1 MPKPGQAIS
10 VSPQTLI
17 NITSHNAHIKA
28 SHGPPCNCICFAT
41 ETPRSPK
48 CQDTHSKAQVQRLKN
63 GHMTHCY
70 ARFKL
75 VAESIP
81 GTLSWLDLLVGISSG
96 NILCKWSWSFL
107 VFMCL
112 VLVVYVCVCS
122 CVNVGEHMPHMHVVV
137 KGTTCDCGSLSSPW
151 FGLAGSL
158 VHICGTWAGT
168 WVSNLLSHCRCAGIM
183 GPSYYLQLLYG
194 F

>member
-28 SHGPPCNCICFAT
+28 SHDPPCNCICFAT
-41 ETPRSPK
+41 KTPTSPK
-48 CQDTHSKAQVQRLKN
+48 FQDTHSKAQVQRLKN

-75 VAESIP
+75 VAEGIP
-81 GTLSWLDLLVGISSG
+81 GSLSWLDPLVGISSG
-96 NILCKWSWSFL
+96 NILCKWSWPFL

-112 VLVVYVCVCS
+112 VLVVYVCVFMCKCGWAHATYACGGQRDNLWLRVSVFPLVWACKVSCS
-122 CVNVGEHMPHMHVVV
+122 HLWNLSWNL
-137 KGTTCDCGSLSSPW
+137 SL
-151 FGLAGSL
+151 
-158 VHICGTWAGT
+158 
-168 WVSNLLSHCRCAGIM
+168 
-183 GPSYYLQLLYG
+183 
-194 F
+194 